1 MKRKEI
7 DAIKAEVARLLQRID
22 ELECLAGWTRYS
34 STKNSAGNYDHA
46 TIKPHPNDNF
56 NPGQFTAAVKR
67 ASMDLSRALVE
78 IRR

>member
-1 MKRKEI
+1 MKRGTIEAVKTE
-7 DAIKAEVARLLQRID
+7 AARLLERIA
-22 ELECLAGWTRYS
+22 EMERSAGWTRYE
-34 STKNSAGNYDHA
+34 KGGDKA

-56 NPGQFTAAVKR
+56 NTGKFTAAVRR